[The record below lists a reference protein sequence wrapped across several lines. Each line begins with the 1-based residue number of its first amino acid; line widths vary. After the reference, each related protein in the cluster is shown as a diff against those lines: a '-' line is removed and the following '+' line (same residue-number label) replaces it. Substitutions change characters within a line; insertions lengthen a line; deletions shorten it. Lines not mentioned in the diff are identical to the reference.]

1 MRKQYH
7 FRKSRTGFDAWD
19 VDRLRALSKDFARI
33 DVPLNAIAELD
44 EDYWFAG
51 SAEHPTCRRIAEHC
65 ALIDK
70 ADLSYPIILCREGR
84 VMDGM
89 HRVAKALLSG
99 HRTIKAVRFA
109 ATPEP
114 DHAGV
119 FPDALSYE
127 TTTNG

>member
-19 VDRLRALSKDFARI
+19 VDRLRALSKDLAPI
-33 DVPLNAIAELD
+33 DVPLDAIAELD

-51 SAEHPTCRRIAEHC
+51 SAESPTCRKIAAHC
-65 ALIDK
+65 ALIGK
-70 ADLSYPIILCREGR
+70 ADLSHPIILCREGR

-89 HRVAKALLSG
+89 HRVAKALLAG
-99 HRTIKAVRFA
+99 DKTVKAVRFA

-114 DHAGV
+114 DYIDV

-127 TTTNG
+127 TGR